1 MKVFVGLGNPGDQYA
16 RNRHNIGFMALE
28 ALASRH
34 HAGNWQRKWQGRISE
49 ATLGTERILLLMP
62 QTYMNESGRSVAEAV
77 RFHRIP
83 PQDVVVFHDE
93 LDLAPGKVRVKL
105 GGGVAGHNGLRSIR
119 DCLGTPDYKRV
130 RLGIGHPGHKDK
142 VLGHVLGDFSKN
154 DRLWLDPLLDALA
167 DAAPLLSAGD
177 DAGFMNRVAL
187 LTASPKAEKPPAAT
201 TRQEPASSEPPGQ
214 SVPKKLLSSWL
225 KRSGFS

>member
-1 MKVFVGLGNPGDQYA
+1 MKLFVGLGNPGDQYA

-28 ALASRH
+28 QMAARHRAS
-34 HAGNWQRKWQGRISE
+34 NWQRKWQGRLAD
-49 ATLGTERILLLMP
+49 ATIGTERVLLLMP

-130 RLGIGHPGHKDK
+130 RLGIGHPGHKEK
-142 VLGHVLGDFSKN
+142 VLGHVLGDFGKN

-167 DAAPLLSAGD
+167 DAVPLLAAGD

-187 LTASPKAEKPPAAT
+187 LTSAKPDRPVVAAPKP
-201 TRQEPASSEPPGQ
+201 EPPIPEQPAQ
-214 SVPKKLLSSWL
+214 STPKKLLTSWL

>member
-1 MKVFVGLGNPGDQYA
+1 MKLFVGLGNPGDQYA

-28 ALASRH
+28 QLASRH
-34 HAGNWQRKWQGRISE
+34 RASNWQRKWQGRLADVTI
-49 ATLGTERILLLMP
+49 GTERVLLLMP

-167 DAAPLLSAGD
+167 DASHLLAAGD

-187 LTASPKAEKPPAAT
+187 LTAAKPDKPAVASAKPEPAAPEPPA
-201 TRQEPASSEPPGQ
+201 Q
-214 SVPKKLLSSWL
+214 SGPKKLLTSWL